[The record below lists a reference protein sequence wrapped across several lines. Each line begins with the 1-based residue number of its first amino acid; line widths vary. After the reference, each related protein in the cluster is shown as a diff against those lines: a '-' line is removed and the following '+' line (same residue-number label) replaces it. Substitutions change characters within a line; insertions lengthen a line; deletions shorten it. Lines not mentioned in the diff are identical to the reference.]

1 MAELATIARPYAVA
15 TFNYAK
21 QQGQLAQWS
30 QMLSFL
36 VAVLGDT
43 RVQGV
48 LQNPDLTRAGVQN
61 TLLGIAGE
69 SIDGAGRNLLT
80 LLIRNDRL
88 DALPAIQEQ
97 FEQLKA
103 DQENLVEAR
112 IDSAFPLNDE
122 QLRTVVQRLEGR
134 TRRKVKAQVSV
145 APELIGGVRV
155 QIGDDVW
162 DGSVRGQLD
171 TLAAALTR

>member
-1 MAELATIARPYAVA
+1 MAELATVARPYAA
-15 TFNYAK
+15 AAFNHAK

-36 VAVLGDT
+36 VAILGDA
-43 RVQGV
+43 RVQRA
-48 LQNPDLTRAGVQN
+48 LQNPDLTRAGVEG
-61 TLLGIAGE
+61 TVLGITGE
-69 SIDGAGRNLLT
+69 NIDGAGRNFLT

-88 DALPAIQEQ
+88 DALPAIREQ

-103 DQENLVEAR
+103 DQENQVEAR
-112 IDSAFPLNDE
+112 IDSAFPLTDE
-122 QLRTVVQRLEGR
+122 QLRSVVQRLEQR
-134 TRRKVKAQVSV
+134 TQRKVKAQVSL

-162 DGSVRGQLD
+162 DGSVRGRLD
-171 TLAAALTR
+171 MLAAALAR

>member
-1 MAELATIARPYAVA
+1 
-15 TFNYAK
+15 
-21 QQGQLAQWS
+21 
-30 QMLSFL
+30 
-36 VAVLGDT
+36 
-43 RVQGV
+43 
-48 LQNPDLTRAGVQN
+48 VQN

>member
-15 TFNYAK
+15 AFKHAK
-21 QQGQLAQWS
+21 EHGQLVQWS
-30 QMLSFL
+30 QTLSFL
-36 VAVLGDT
+36 AAVLADS

-48 LQNPDLTRAGVQN
+48 LRNPDLTRAGVES

-69 SIDGAGRNLLT
+69 NIDGAARNFLT

-88 DALPAIQEQ
+88 DALPAIQDQ

-103 DQENLVEAR
+103 GQENEVEAR
-112 IDSAFPLNDE
+112 IDSAFPLSDE
-122 QLRTVVQRLEGR
+122 QLRSVVRRLEGR
-134 TRRKVKAQVSV
+134 TQRKVKAQVSV
-145 APELIGGVRV
+145 TPELIGGVRV

-162 DGSVRGQLD
+162 DGSVRGQLE